1 MNFMQTWKRWIVWL
15 LVASLFAVACVFLSQ
30 WQFSRRAEAVAKI
43 DLIAANFDKPAVAI
57 AELTDLSYFDL
68 ANEWR
73 PVALEGKFLS
83 DKAVLVRNRP
93 YNGNAGFLQVVP
105 FQLST
110 GEIVAVETGWL
121 PTGSQNDEPDVI
133 PLPSSERV
141 EIIARIRPA
150 EPTLD
155 RDAPQGQIATIN
167 IESLISKVQLSE
179 PIYKSFYVR
188 LAESYNTSDLPKVQ
202 AKPQLTEGNHLSYAL
217 QWILFALMAFSA
229 LWWAIWQERQIKK
242 MELDPSFKPKRRK
255 QIGDDDKAAEDGI
268 A

>member
-1 MNFMQTWKRWIVWL
+1 MKFMQTWKRWLVWL
-15 LVASLFAVACVFLSQ
+15 LVASLFAVACAFLSQ

-43 DLIAANFDKPAVAI
+43 DLIAANFDSPAVAI
-57 AELTDLSYFDL
+57 TELTDLNDFDL

-73 PVALEGKFLS
+73 PVVLDGNFLPE
-83 DKAVLVRNRP
+83 KAVLVRNRP

-105 FQLST
+105 FQLVT
-110 GEIVAVETGWL
+110 GEVVAVETGWL

-133 PLPSSERV
+133 PLPSSGSV

-167 IESLISKVQLSE
+167 IESLISKVQISE
-179 PIYKSFYVR
+179 PVYNSVYVR
-188 LAESYNTSDLPKVQ
+188 LAQSFNKSDLPRVQ

-217 QWILFALMAFSA
+217 QWILFALMAFGA
-229 LWWAIWQERQIKK
+229 LWWAIWQERQIRK
-242 MELDPSFKPKRRK
+242 MELDPNFKPKRRK

-268 A
+268 V

>member
-1 MNFMQTWKRWIVWL
+1 MKFMQTWKRWLVWL

-43 DLIAANFDKPAVAI
+43 DLIAANFDSPAVAI
-57 AELTDLSYFDL
+57 TELTDLNDFDL

-73 PVALEGKFLS
+73 PVVLDGNFLS
-83 DKAVLVRNRP
+83 EKAVLVRNRP

-105 FQLST
+105 FQLVT
-110 GEIVAVETGWL
+110 GEVVAVETGWL

-141 EIIARIRPA
+141 EIIARIRSA

-167 IESLISKVQLSE
+167 IESLISKVQISE
-179 PIYKSFYVR
+179 PVYKSVYVR
-188 LAESYNTSDLPKVQ
+188 LAESYNNSDLPRVQ

-217 QWILFALMAFSA
+217 QWILFALMAFGA
-229 LWWAIWQERQIKK
+229 LWWAIWQERQIRK
-242 MELDPSFKPKRRK
+242 MELDPTFKPKRRK

-268 A
+268 V

>member
-1 MNFMQTWKRWIVWL
+1 MKFMQTWKRWLVWL

-30 WQFSRRAEAVAKI
+30 WQFSRRTEAVAKI
-43 DLIAANFDKPAVAI
+43 ELIAANFDSPAVAI
-57 AELTDLSYFDL
+57 TELTDLNDFDL

-73 PVALEGKFLS
+73 PVVLDGNFLPE
-83 DKAVLVRNRP
+83 KAVLVRNRP

-105 FQLST
+105 FQLVT
-110 GEIVAVETGWL
+110 GEVVAVETGWL

-133 PLPSSERV
+133 PRPSSERV

-167 IESLISKVQLSE
+167 IKSLISKVQISE
-179 PIYKSFYVR
+179 PVYKSVYVR
-188 LAESYNTSDLPKVQ
+188 LAESYNNSELPRVQ

-217 QWILFALMAFSA
+217 QWILFALMAFGA
-229 LWWAIWQERQIKK
+229 LWWAIWQERQIRK
-242 MELDPSFKPKRRK
+242 MELDPTFKPKRRK

-268 A
+268 V

>member
-1 MNFMQTWKRWIVWL
+1 MKFMQTWKRWLVWL

-30 WQFSRRAEAVAKI
+30 WQFNRRAEAVAKI
-43 DLIAANFDKPAVAI
+43 ELIAANFDSPAVAVT
-57 AELTDLSYFDL
+57 ELADLNDFDL

-73 PVALEGKFLS
+73 PVVLDGNFLS
-83 DKAVLVRNRP
+83 EKAVLVRNRP

-105 FQLST
+105 FQLVT
-110 GEIVAVETGWL
+110 GEVVAVETGWL

-133 PLPSSERV
+133 PRPSSERV

-167 IESLISKVQLSE
+167 IESLISKVQISE
-179 PIYKSFYVR
+179 PVYKSVYVR
-188 LAESYNTSDLPKVQ
+188 LAESYNNSELPRVQ

-217 QWILFALMAFSA
+217 QWILFALMAFGA
-229 LWWAIWQERQIKK
+229 LWWAIWQERQIRR
-242 MELDPSFKPKRRK
+242 MELDPNFKPKRRK

-268 A
+268 V

>member
-1 MNFMQTWKRWIVWL
+1 MQTWKRWLVWL

-30 WQFSRRAEAVAKI
+30 WQFNRRAEAVAKI
-43 DLIAANFDKPAVAI
+43 ELIAANFDSPAVAVT
-57 AELTDLSYFDL
+57 ELADLNDFDL

-73 PVALEGKFLS
+73 PVVLDGNFLS
-83 DKAVLVRNRP
+83 EKAVLVRNRP

-105 FQLST
+105 FQLVT
-110 GEIVAVETGWL
+110 GEVVAVETGWL

-133 PLPSSERV
+133 PRPSSERV

-167 IESLISKVQLSE
+167 IESLISKVQISE
-179 PIYKSFYVR
+179 PVYKSVYVR
-188 LAESYNTSDLPKVQ
+188 LAESYNNSELPRVQ

-217 QWILFALMAFSA
+217 QWILFALMAFGA
-229 LWWAIWQERQIKK
+229 LWWAIWQERQIRR
-242 MELDPSFKPKRRK
+242 MELDPNFKPKRRK
-255 QIGDDDKAAEDGI
+255 QIGDDDMAAEDGI
-268 A
+268 V

>member
-1 MNFMQTWKRWIVWL
+1 MKFMQTWKRWLVWL

-43 DLIAANFDKPAVAI
+43 ELIAANFDSPAVAI
-57 AELTDLSYFDL
+57 TELTDLNDFDL

-73 PVALEGKFLS
+73 PVVLDGNFLPE
-83 DKAVLVRNRP
+83 KAVLVRNRP

-105 FQLST
+105 FQLFT
-110 GEIVAVETGWL
+110 GEVVAVETGWL
-121 PTGSQNDEPDVI
+121 PTGSKNDEPDVI

-167 IESLISKVQLSE
+167 IESLISKVQISE
-179 PIYKSFYVR
+179 PVYKSVYMR
-188 LAESYNTSDLPKVQ
+188 LAESYNNSDLPRVQ

-217 QWILFALMAFSA
+217 QWILFALMAFGA
-229 LWWAIWQERQIKK
+229 LWWAIWQERQIRK
-242 MELDPSFKPKRRK
+242 MELDPNFKPKRRK

-268 A
+268 V

>member
-1 MNFMQTWKRWIVWL
+1 MKFMQTWKRWLVWL
-15 LVASLFAVACVFLSQ
+15 LVASLFGVACGFLSQ

-43 DLIAANFDKPAVAI
+43 DLIAANFDSPAVAI
-57 AELTDLSYFDL
+57 TELTDLNDFDL

-73 PVALEGKFLS
+73 PVVLDGKFLS
-83 DKAVLVRNRP
+83 EKAVLVRNRP

-105 FQLST
+105 FQLVT
-110 GEIVAVETGWL
+110 GEVVAVETGWL
-121 PTGSQNDEPDVI
+121 PMGSQNDEPDVI
-133 PLPSSERV
+133 PLPNPQRV

-167 IESLISKVQLSE
+167 IESLISKVQISE
-179 PIYKSFYVR
+179 PVYKSVYVR
-188 LAESYNTSDLPKVQ
+188 LAESYNNSELPRVQ

-217 QWILFALMAFSA
+217 QWILFALMAFGA
-229 LWWAIWQERQIKK
+229 LWWAIWQERQIRK
-242 MELDPSFKPKRRK
+242 MELDPNFKPMRRK

-268 A
+268 V

>member
-1 MNFMQTWKRWIVWL
+1 MKLMQTWKRWLVWL

-43 DLIAANFDKPAVAI
+43 ELVAANFDSPAVAI
-57 AELTDLSYFDL
+57 TELADLNDFDL

-73 PVALEGKFLS
+73 PVVLDGNFLS
-83 DKAVLVRNRP
+83 EKAVLVRNRP

-105 FQLST
+105 FQLVT
-110 GEIVAVETGWL
+110 GEVVAVETGWL

-133 PLPSSERV
+133 PRPSSERV

-167 IESLISKVQLSE
+167 IESLISKVQISE
-179 PIYKSFYVR
+179 PVYKSVYVR
-188 LAESYNTSDLPKVQ
+188 LAESYNNSELPRVQ

-217 QWILFALMAFSA
+217 QWILFALMAFGA
-229 LWWAIWQERQIKK
+229 LWWAIWQERQIRR
-242 MELDPSFKPKRRK
+242 MELDPNFKPKRRK

-268 A
+268 V

>member
-1 MNFMQTWKRWIVWL
+1 MKFMQTWKRWLVWL

-43 DLIAANFDKPAVAI
+43 ELIAANFDSPAVAI
-57 AELTDLSYFDL
+57 TELADLNDFDL

-73 PVALEGKFLS
+73 PVVLDGNFLS
-83 DKAVLVRNRP
+83 EKAVLVRNRP

-105 FQLST
+105 FQLVT
-110 GEIVAVETGWL
+110 GEVVAVETGWL

-133 PLPSSERV
+133 PRPSSERV

-167 IESLISKVQLSE
+167 IESLITKVQITE
-179 PIYKSFYVR
+179 PVYKSVYVR
-188 LAESYNTSDLPKVQ
+188 LAESYNNSDLPRVQ

-217 QWILFALMAFSA
+217 QWILFALMAFGA
-229 LWWAIWQERQIKK
+229 LWWAIWQERQIRK
-242 MELDPSFKPKRRK
+242 MELDPNFKPKRRK

-268 A
+268 V

>member
-1 MNFMQTWKRWIVWL
+1 MKFMQTSKRWLVWL

-30 WQFSRRAEAVAKI
+30 WQFNRRAEAVAKI
-43 DLIAANFDKPAVAI
+43 ELIAANFDGSAVAI
-57 AELTDLSYFDL
+57 TELADLNDFDL

-73 PVALEGKFLS
+73 PVVLDGNFLS
-83 DKAVLVRNRP
+83 EKAVLVRNRP

-105 FQLST
+105 FQLVT
-110 GEIVAVETGWL
+110 GEVVAVETGWL

-133 PLPSSERV
+133 PRPSSERV

-167 IESLISKVQLSE
+167 IESLISKVQISE
-179 PIYKSFYVR
+179 PVYKSVYVR
-188 LAESYNTSDLPKVQ
+188 LAESYNDSELPRVQ

-217 QWILFALMAFSA
+217 QWILFALMAFGA
-229 LWWAIWQERQIKK
+229 LWWAIWQERQIRR
-242 MELDPSFKPKRRK
+242 MELDPNFKPKRRK

-268 A
+268 V

>member
-1 MNFMQTWKRWIVWL
+1 MKFMQTWKRWLVWL

-30 WQFSRRAEAVAKI
+30 WQFNRRAEAVAKI
-43 DLIAANFDKPAVAI
+43 ELIAANFDSPAVAVT
-57 AELTDLSYFDL
+57 ELADLNDFDL

-73 PVALEGKFLS
+73 PVVLDGNFLS
-83 DKAVLVRNRP
+83 EKAVLVRNRP

-105 FQLST
+105 FQLVT
-110 GEIVAVETGWL
+110 GEVVAVETGWL

-133 PLPSSERV
+133 PRPSSERV

-167 IESLISKVQLSE
+167 IESLISKVQISE
-179 PIYKSFYVR
+179 PVYKSVYVR
-188 LAESYNTSDLPKVQ
+188 LAESYNNSDLPRIQ

-217 QWILFALMAFSA
+217 QWILFALMAFGA
-229 LWWAIWQERQIKK
+229 LWWAIWQERQIRR
-242 MELDPSFKPKRRK
+242 MELDPNFKPKRRK

-268 A
+268 V